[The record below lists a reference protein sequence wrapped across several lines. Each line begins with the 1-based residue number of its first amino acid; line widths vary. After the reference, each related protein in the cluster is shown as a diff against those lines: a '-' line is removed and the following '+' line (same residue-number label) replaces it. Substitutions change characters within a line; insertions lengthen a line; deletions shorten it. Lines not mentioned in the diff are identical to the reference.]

1 MLADARAFSC
11 PVYHFSVSDYIR
23 GTEVLDLESL
33 KVQKR
38 LSSFH
43 DSVYI
48 YYIRGTEALDLASSE
63 AQERLAGPPFL
74 SLFNLFQRHQGCLI

>member
-1 MLADARAFSC
+1 M
-11 PVYHFSVSDYIR
+11 
-23 GTEVLDLESL
+23 LDLVSL

-43 DSVYI
+43 YSVYI

-63 AQERLAGPPFL
+63 DQERLAGPPFL
-74 SLFNLFQRHQGCLI
+74 SLF